1 MVISADV
8 GVVDRGIGGVVGA
21 ACTWFPSVVTA
32 PSDEV
37 GSTRISGLVG
47 WCCFSG
53 VVCTTTM
60 VPVVK
65 ASVLDRML
73 ALVTGA

>member
-8 GVVDRGIGGVVGA
+8 SVVDRGIEGVVGA
-21 ACTWFPSVVTA
+21 TCTRFPSVVTA

-53 VVCTTTM
+53 VVCTMTV

-65 ASVLDRML
+65 ASVLDRVL
-73 ALVTGA
+73 GLVTGA